1 VAQLLPTYS
10 EKQIELLGR
19 ALQNHLI
26 AKDAQCAALLDL
38 AGSIIVKRD
47 NGRVAYDLESI
58 AVLAA
63 SNFSAV
69 KAIAERI
76 GESQFSLM
84 YHKGKK
90 GNVHLN
96 EVMRGFLLVTIF
108 GKEISVGNL
117 RLMVDDTVKQI
128 RKINYYFAQKKR
140 SSRAIPSSPAV
151 LPVQPKRPIVGRL
164 LGRFRKK
171 VVGGKV
177 QPRRS
182 V

>member
-1 VAQLLPTYS
+1 MAQLIPTYS

-69 KAIAERI
+69 KAIAERL

-96 EVMRGFLLVTIF
+96 EVMRGYLLVTIF

-117 RLMVDDTVKQI
+117 RLMVNDTVKQI
-128 RKINYYFAQKKR
+128 RKINYYFAQRNKASR
-140 SSRAIPSSPAV
+140 SIPPPTAT
-151 LPVQPKRPIVGRL
+151 LPKQPRKPIVGRL
-164 LGRFRKK
+164 LGRFRKRIG
-171 VVGGKV
+171 GGKI
-177 QPRRS
+177 QSRRT

>member
-1 VAQLLPTYS
+1 MLPTYS
-10 EKQIELLGR
+10 ERQIELLGR

-47 NGRVAYDLESI
+47 NGRVTYDLESI

-69 KAIAERI
+69 KAIAERV

-96 EVMRGFLLVTIF
+96 EVMHGFLLVTIF
-108 GKEISVGNL
+108 GKEISVGSL
-117 RLMVDDTVKQI
+117 RLMVDDAVKQI
-128 RKINYYFAQKKR
+128 RRINHHFELKKR
-140 SSRAIPSSPAV
+140 ASQARRPVPRS
-151 LPVQPKRPIVGRL
+151 LPQRPNRPILGRL
-164 LGRFRKK
+164 MQRFR
-171 VVGGKV
+171 
-177 QPRRS
+177 RRGEA
-182 V
+182 